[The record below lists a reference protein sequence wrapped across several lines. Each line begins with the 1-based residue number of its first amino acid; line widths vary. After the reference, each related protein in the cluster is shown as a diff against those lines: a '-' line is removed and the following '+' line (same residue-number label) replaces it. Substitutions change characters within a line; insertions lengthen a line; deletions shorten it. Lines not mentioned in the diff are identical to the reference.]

1 MRRVFLL
8 ISAGVLLVVAGL
20 AWMAEG
26 QLEGQ
31 IGGRKTG
38 SPAKQSADG
47 SAEPT
52 PRTKVD
58 VNQASVEE
66 LSKLP
71 GITLVLAERIVQH
84 RPYRKLDDL
93 VTRKVLGKKQF
104 AKIRELVVI
113 NSRDP

>member
-8 ISAGVLLVVAGL
+8 ISAAVVLVVAGL

-26 QLEGQ
+26 QLEE
-31 IGGRKTG
+31 RKTG
-38 SPAKQSADG
+38 SSPKQAANAASV
-47 SAEPT
+47 EPT

-58 VNQASVEE
+58 VNHASVEE
-66 LSKLP
+66 LNKLP
-71 GITLVLAERIVQH
+71 GITSVLAERIVQH

>member
-8 ISAGVLLVVAGL
+8 ISVGVLLVVAGL

-26 QLEGQ
+26 QLD
-31 IGGRKTG
+31 GRKTG
-38 SPAKQSADG
+38 SPLKQPADA
-47 SAEPT
+47 SVQPT

-58 VNQASVEE
+58 INHASVEE

-71 GITLVLAERIVQH
+71 GITLVLADRIVQH